1 MSKETVTNT
10 WKDGLNKDLNPM
22 ITPNTVLTDN
32 LNGTLITYNGNEF
45 SLQNDMG
52 NVKKGYLS
60 EGFYPIGVTEFGG
73 IMYFV
78 SVNENTNEF
87 EIGSY
92 PSLNPETHEMDV
104 ESDPL
109 DLEFQYRPLHNLY
122 TSVPLITYTYYFRSD
137 DLYTALSEKYHWGD
151 SSEDDEDYPGF
162 SSWTSHFAD
171 ILNSE
176 HPEINFNYVDSLL
189 LFQNGEWSSN
199 NEENVDILRRYVYN
213 YITQEQI
220 ECSWEAENSETQTGT
235 INTLEEF
242 RTSVLNTYDKQHP
255 VTIEVQPSYDGSVNL
270 ILTDDKNPPR
280 LINSGFAVIGDGKGK
295 FTKRNQNV
303 KTNYYDESSL
313 DVQSRLINISTKFT
327 HIELG
332 EVSKNEFGKWEV
344 VPNGNSGIQFGGEL
358 KGGNYTFYLK
368 YGDDDGNKT
377 DVICESGIISV
388 FKGTPGDPLTMS
400 GAFANEKTDKSIYLT
415 IQDIDVNYSNI
426 YLYYT
431 REYCDTNGYRL
442 VEAKSLIDPY
452 KTDSETKKILISGL
466 EREEDI
472 SIEELNIAYYS
483 ISSAKAIAQQQNML
497 FLGNTK
503 QEVVDSESLQKLSY
517 EIKVAPC
524 IKDLAYVN
532 PQTYET
538 YGSEVSLPDKEYY
551 NPYNIYY
558 CVGYWPEEVYRFGIV
573 YIKSDGTK
581 TDVYDLKGCKF
592 DNIFDSNLSGT
603 HVLYDEDVLVDDSI
617 FLKDTTCL
625 DNTKGIFQMPKFNPF
640 DFSGVYDYTKV
651 LGITFEIPHNVINR
665 FPSNIIGYFIVRQ
678 KRTPIQL
685 CQGLSVGINKNS
697 FFPTLRTGSLQKNV
711 LEHCVNYR
719 ERYYSTLNLSTNF
732 DESNRRVTIE
742 LKSDDYNDSTESG
755 WKTQIVL
762 YWGDYPKQSF
772 QTGLYRKN
780 DGYYPGSSSGTSIYG
795 TYIIDYSATDQ
806 ETLITSDEI
815 YISNNTNT
823 GYYYFDL
830 NYSSEDTTENSDD
843 EYLAESFLI
852 TDRTSTGKIGNFNG
866 ILSYLAINDDPAQLA
881 YNKYYLC
888 KINIRGTKAQGRGYI
903 KNAILVVGF
912 NQNYVYKTFYSGINY
927 DYVYTGY
934 PYTGNPNT
942 AIQNCKTFIS
952 NQGGTLEA
960 ETLYTPKKDN
970 TYYFEDDTYAKE
982 GTVALTP
989 LSLEQINVWNF
1000 FGANPAIPGQS
1011 AKAESYSIFSRN
1023 FDRYTLSSEINKS
1036 LFRLNTYSKDTI
1048 QEKAIG
1054 LLSVEAIVNPDL
1066 QSMFKGDTYS
1076 VSEFGT
1082 VNIQSKTSNYR
1093 EWFGTPGDGSDVSFN
1108 AKAIYVP
1115 DNTSLKYIDNIG
1127 FSTKI
1132 GDGLSVRPVGFIDS
1146 KPTVLSDDKD
1156 RTDIIRGNF
1165 SPYIGLWGD
1174 GLLSI
1179 EKDTKLYTIRRLISD
1194 FKTEFTRVSNNNLE
1208 YFSISNKFLLD
1219 EPIDCFRG
1227 DCYINTVTVRMNRNF
1242 IDADAPLADAIVD
1255 ITTWKD
1261 NYDGYLKKS
1270 TKWEK
1275 MNLTDLNTVDL
1286 GHWVT
1291 FKCLASSNL
1300 ALRSLDTTNVTEF
1313 AQMGNP
1319 RGFYP
1324 VTGASTATPMKVADT
1339 TLYNDGYRATVGR
1352 IRQILKQKTP
1362 YDKNEYGTR
1371 VMFSNV
1377 ATSDAFINGYRTFQG
1392 ASFKDYPTQYGKII
1406 KLLPWGNNLFCVFE
1420 HGIAIIPVNQKALMN
1435 TTTDQTIHIYG
1446 YGVLPDDLSIV
1457 SQDYGSIWADSVI
1470 KTPLGIYGV
1479 DTSAK
1484 KIWQFTDRKGLVTIS
1499 DMKIQRFLNDEINIG
1514 LKSQEDL
1521 GVTNVKTHYNEYKG
1535 DVMFTF
1541 YNTDETRKEW
1551 NICYNERQGLWI
1563 TRYSWLPLHSA
1574 NVDNTFYT
1582 IELHKY
1588 SDSTKESEENR
1599 PFGIWKHGRT
1609 GLDNQ
1614 LILPT
1619 KWYNIQEPFEFEF
1632 VAGEPMGIDKI
1643 FENLKITSNNVQPES
1658 FDFQIIGDDYL
1669 FNKAR
1674 MYHDVNKEIDKN
1686 NIYGDPIGG
1695 WNTPYNT
1702 SGEPFTKQ
1710 DYFYDNQNFDW
1721 AFYNAFI
1728 TYDKVLD
1735 EYTLVVHQDC
1745 KNKEKHGIRLGN
1757 IQYKE
1762 NGWDT
1767 NIEPLR
1773 YNAKL
1778 KNPEIELDSMSPSDP
1793 FVSAKL
1799 RDKWIKIRI
1808 KYKGDRLAIIGAV
1821 TTFENISYA

>member
-60 EGFYPIGVTEFGG
+60 EGFYPIGVKEFGG

-92 PSLNPETHEMDV
+92 PSLNPQTHEMDV
-104 ESDPL
+104 ESNPL

-122 TSVPLITYTYYFRSD
+122 SSQLIPETVTREITETTTIPVYSINLWMTDEMYLDELVNDIGSVVWDQGSLPLTLEDVRSWIDNYRNDNQMFDYLPDNTFYFLSKDWADEVVDYIAGSYPDWIVLVNSFSSSKQITTTRTVEETVYHEE
-137 DLYTALSEKYHWGD
+137 TAL
-151 SSEDDEDYPGF
+151 
-162 SSWTSHFAD
+162 D
-171 ILNSE
+171 I
-176 HPEINFNYVDSLL
+176 
-189 LFQNGEWSSN
+189 
-199 NEENVDILRRYVYN
+199 
-213 YITQEQI
+213 
-220 ECSWEAENSETQTGT
+220 
-235 INTLEEF
+235 F
-242 RTSVLNTYDKQHP
+242 RTNILNTYDKQHP

-270 ILTDDKNPPR
+270 ILNDNKNVQR
-280 LINSGFAVIGDGKGK
+280 LINSGFAVLGDGKGK

-303 KTNYYDESSL
+303 RTNYYDL
-313 DVQSRLINISTKFT
+313 DKVDLQTRLINTSTKFT
-327 HIELG
+327 HIDLG
-332 EVSKNEFGKWEV
+332 SGD
-344 VPNGNSGIQFGGEL
+344 NSTNDGVQFGGEL
-358 KGGNYTFYLK
+358 NGGNYTFYLK
-368 YGDDDGNKT
+368 YGDEDGNQT
-377 DVICESGIISV
+377 DIICESGTISI
-388 FKGTPGDPLTMS
+388 FKGTPGDPFSMS

-415 IQDIDVNYSNI
+415 IKDVDTNYSNI

-431 REYCDTNGYRL
+431 REYCDLNGYRL
-442 VEAKSLIDPY
+442 VEAKALIDPY
-452 KTDSETKKILISGL
+452 QINSESKEILITGV

-472 SIEELNIAYYS
+472 SIEELNVAYYS
-483 ISSAKAIAQQQNML
+483 VSSAKAIAQQQNML
-497 FLGNTK
+497 FLGNIK
-503 QEVVDSESLQKLSY
+503 QGVPDTAKLQNLSY
-517 EIKVAPC
+517 RVIVGINQTENVG
-524 IKDLAYVN
+524 YVEEKGYK
-532 PQTYET
+532 TT
-538 YGSEVSLPDKEYY
+538 DSAEYY
-551 NPYNIYY
+551 SPKNIYY
-558 CVGYWPEEVYRFGIV
+558 KLGYWPNELYRFGIV
-573 YIKSDGTK
+573 YIKEDGTK
-581 TDVYDLKGCKF
+581 TDAFNLYGCAF
-592 DNIFDSNLSGT
+592 RDSGDTNATSEHQL
-603 HVLYDEDVLVDDSI
+603 DV
-617 FLKDTTCL
+617 
-625 DNTKGIFQMPKFNPF
+625 
-640 DFSGVYDYTKV
+640 TKV
-651 LGITFEIPHNVINR
+651 EDNDVFVVGGSYRENIKGVFKLPSMSLYSTNSLFYPIGLSFTIPSEVQLELAELGIV
-665 FPSNIIGYFIVRQ
+665 GYFIVRQ
-678 KRTPIQL
+678 KRIPITI
-685 CQGLSVGINKNS
+685 CQGFSVGISENAYIPMLYWQDSDNGGYAAESFITNTVSSDGEGPYDRLLINS
-697 FFPTLRTGSLQKNV
+697 S
-711 LEHCVNYR
+711 
-719 ERYYSTLNLSTNF
+719 YYSTSSAYTGKYFAYVEFKNNQMGRKTKTAVGIF
-732 DESNRRVTIE
+732 GYKESRGIYADGSE
-742 LKSDDYNDSTESG
+742 LPATQSIYSQSGSDDLDYYKGFYDTPPQDSGTYGNRLPMFDYCYELIVYKKGDSKTVDAAINALKASEYASG
-755 WKTQIVL
+755 V
-762 YWGDYPKQSF
+762 DFDNPKYGTSPINVD
-772 QTGLYRKN
+772 L
-780 DGYYPGSSSGTSIYG
+780 GSSWISTQVVEDKAWSVNSTGIEKVNKYKLQ
-795 TYIIDYSATDQ
+795 DQ
-806 ETLITSDEI
+806 YWSYKKI
-815 YISNNTNT
+815 
-823 GYYYFDL
+823 
-830 NYSSEDTTENSDD
+830 
-843 EYLAESFLI
+843 AELDGNVAKQI
-852 TDRTSTGKIGNFNG
+852 STGKMSIVVNYESANVLHVNRTAFHIYKGLQEDTSTRFRYVDS
-866 ILSYLAINDDPAQLA
+866 IS
-881 YNKYYLC
+881 
-888 KINIRGTKAQGRGYI
+888 
-903 KNAILVVGF
+903 KN
-912 NQNYVYKTFYSGINY
+912 TF
-927 DYVYTGY
+927 
-934 PYTGNPNT
+934 
-942 AIQNCKTFIS
+942 
-952 NQGGTLEA
+952 
-960 ETLYTPKKDN
+960 
-970 TYYFEDDTYAKE
+970 
-982 GTVALTP
+982 
-989 LSLEQINVWNF
+989 
-1000 FGANPAIPGQS
+1000 
-1011 AKAESYSIFSRN
+1011 
-1023 FDRYTLSSEINKS
+1023 
-1036 LFRLNTYSKDTI
+1036 
-1048 QEKAIG
+1048 G
-1054 LLSVEAIVNPDL
+1054 LLSVEARTTP
-1066 QSMFKGDTYS
+1066 
-1076 VSEFGT
+1076 E
-1082 VNIQSKTSNYR
+1082 IQSKLDGSEFYLNKDLSFELDKDGLIYYTNPPEEVVPSANVITSN
-1093 EWFGTPGDGSDVSFN
+1093 
-1108 AKAIYVP
+1108 AIYVP
-1115 DNTSLKYIDNIG
+1115 EDTPLKYING
-1127 FSTKI
+1127 VSFSTKV
-1132 GDGLSVRPVGFIDS
+1132 GSNTEPSKFGFLNERPFGNASGSDS
-1146 KPTVLSDDKD
+1146 KTRDDLVRGAYTDYIGIYNSSGYVPTTLYNVRVKYDPTYKLEFLA
-1156 RTDIIRGNF
+1156 RGN
-1165 SPYIGLWGD
+1165 
-1174 GLLSI
+1174 
-1179 EKDTKLYTIRRLISD
+1179 
-1194 FKTEFTRVSNNNLE
+1194 NQLE
-1208 YFSISNKFLLD
+1208 YYAVTDKTLLKD
-1219 EPIDCFRG
+1219 SSVAYRG
-1227 DCYINTVTVRMNRNF
+1227 DCYTNTVTVRMHRNF
-1242 IDADAPLADAIVD
+1242 IDPTAPLADVIVD
-1255 ITTWKD
+1255 PYAWR
-1261 NYDGYLKKS
+1261 DGYKGLFNKE
-1270 TKWEK
+1270 TDWE
-1275 MNLTDLNTVDL
+1275 NDINITDLNTVDL

-1563 TRYSWLPLHSA
+1563 TRYSWIPLHSA

-1588 SDSTKESEENR
+1588 SDSTKESEQNR

-1702 SGEPFTKQ
+1702 SGEQFTKQ

-1721 AFYNAFI
+1721 AFYNASI